1 MVFGGIGKAVV
12 QGCSFFNTFGTSRA
26 VINSAI
32 DLDVADSS
40 FTLGI
45 VTEGCGAIYATT
57 INIRN
62 SYFYSNISLDFG
74 NFYCLRVYFNFFLP
88 FSFFLNILSSIVQ
101 FLSFLRIINISSL
114 LDDFLSSMY
123 LILVSFGKT

>member
-1 MVFGGIGKAVV
+1 MIGLGILVFGGIGKAVV

-45 VTEGCGAIYATT
+45 VTEGCGAIYATS

-62 SYFYSNISLDFG
+62 SYFYSNRIAKAASLYQG
-74 NFYCLRVYFNFFLP
+74 AGGHICVHV
-88 FSFFLNILSSIVQ
+88 SNI
-101 FLSFLRIINISSL
+101 III
-114 LDDFLSSMY
+114 F
-123 LILVSFGKT
+123 KTN